1 MLLQTIEAGRFGQH
15 ASLFSTIR
23 SESVFL
29 HLCLPLFVCEKDL
42 LEINNEFPVSELV
55 RNIIEQMQLQSICM
69 TIVRVDKCD
78 HKQMW
83 IAVQYIV
90 HSFYEKERNVLL
102 YVEVKSIKL
111 K

>member
-1 MLLQTIEAGRFGQH
+1 MQVCCQLFG
-15 ASLFSTIR
+15 LK
-23 SESVFL
+23 VFFWTRVS
-29 HLCLPLFVCEKDL
+29 HCEKDL